1 MAAYTLERLSAVEAI
16 RDLVHHYTHL
26 IDDARLEDVAD
37 LFAHAAYGQCD
48 GNGQPV
54 GPVLESNRDGVLAA
68 FRSFI
73 QMHGTPPRPRT
84 KHVVTNLRVEV
95 ADDCRTATSLSYF
108 TVLQATESLP
118 LQPILAGRYFDTFA
132 VVDGEWVFT
141 QRLTCID
148 LVGNLSEHAQRA
160 L

>member
-1 MAAYTLERLSAVEAI
+1 MTAWTVERLGAVESI
-16 RDLVHHYTHL
+16 RDLAHLYTHL
-26 IDDARLEDVAD
+26 IDEARLEEVAE
-37 LFAHAAYGQCD
+37 LFARAVYGQCD
-48 GNGQPV
+48 GAGTPV
-54 GPVLESNRDGVLAA
+54 GPVRDSDPAGVLDAC
-68 FRSFI
+68 RSFI
-73 QMHGTPPRPRT
+73 RMHGTPPRPRT

-108 TVLQATESLP
+108 TVLQATENLP

-148 LVGNLSEHAQRA
+148 LVGDLGEHAQRT